1 MNSYSSHNLNGKGK
15 HEMEVYPRF
24 LKQKYSQKNL
34 QEGLFII
41 PGVLANIVLT
51 KNHFKNNKDIEIFTK
66 EILNKNYKE
75 YLFQNRNA
83 LYARIIRDI
92 LDAEVTIQLQLINN
106 VLKFIFE
113 NHDDTNKPQI
123 KNRPKKKKSIIQSW
137 SEIID
142 PK

>member
-1 MNSYSSHNLNGKGK
+1 MERGK

-24 LKQKYSQKNL
+24 LKQKYSQNNL

-41 PGVLANIVLT
+41 PGVLANIILT

-66 EILNKNYKE
+66 EILKKNYKE

-106 VLKFIFE
+106 ILKFVFD
-113 NHDDTNKPQI
+113 NNNDTNKPQI